1 MEIEKTERLLILV
14 LFQLIDLGKGAAA
27 EALGKKLSIG
37 CPMSRLKCLR
47 MEEKPPVE
55 E

>member
-1 MEIEKTERLLILV
+1 MNEKTERLLTLV
-14 LFQLIDLGKGAAA
+14 LFQLTDLGKGAAA
-27 EALGKKLSIG
+27 EVVGKKLSMG

-47 MEEKPPVE
+47 MEKPPVE